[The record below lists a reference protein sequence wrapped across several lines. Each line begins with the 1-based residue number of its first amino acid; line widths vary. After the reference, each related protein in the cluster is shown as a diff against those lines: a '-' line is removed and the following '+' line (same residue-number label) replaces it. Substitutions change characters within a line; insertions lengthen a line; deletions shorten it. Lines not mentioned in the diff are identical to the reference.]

1 MSEPLRQ
8 HPVAAIT
15 KALEIIRGNFITI
28 IVIIF
33 IGGGGDQANITLYWI
48 LGTIVCLLVWGVISW
63 LRFTFKIE
71 DGELQIEQGVIIRKK
86 MYLTSDRIQVIDI
99 SAGVV
104 QRLFGLVAVEVKT
117 AGSTS
122 KEAKISALSREK
134 AEELKSLLRKKNG
147 DKDLDEEVGEVE
159 EKQIYTL
166 TNRDLLIAATTS
178 GRFGVALSLVGAAFS
193 QIDQVIS
200 EEQMIRFIES
210 NLPHSTS
217 TTVIILSII
226 GVFIFSWILS
236 FMGTIIKYYD
246 FAVEVRENELLI
258 SRGLFERTQLTVP
271 FNRIQAVQIREE
283 LLRQPLGY
291 ASLIIESAGYGDD
304 QGNSTTLFPLIEKEK
319 IYDFIDAV
327 IPEYKT
333 GADPT
338 QKQLPNTALRRYL
351 LRMVWFSLGIIILA
365 WSTIPYGIYS
375 WFILIPA
382 LILGYQQYRDAGVAS
397 DKKTIVMSSRLLS
410 KTTAIIK
417 KYRVQATEMKQNP
430 FQSRLDLSN
439 LTVHVASGNQGR
451 SFTIREL
458 PEHHAIAYWEW
469 LANGK
474 SKRSDHESIL
484 DNNPHFGMSSEID
497 FDTKDEG

>member
-28 IVIIF
+28 VIIIF
-33 IGGGGDQANITLYWI
+33 IGGGGEQANITLYWI
-48 LGTIVCLLVWGVISW
+48 LGTIICLLIWGAISW
-63 LRFTFKIE
+63 LRFTFRIE

-86 MYLTSDRIQVIDI
+86 LYLTSDRIQVIDI

-134 AEELKSLLRKKNG
+134 AEELKSLLRKNGENQDLEEETEKVRKN
-147 DKDLDEEVGEVE
+147 E
-159 EKQIYTL
+159 IYTL
-166 TNRDLLIAATTS
+166 TNKDLLIAATTS
-178 GRFGVALSLVGAAFS
+178 GRLGVALSIVGAAFS
-193 QIDQVIS
+193 QIDQVFS
-200 EEQMIRFIES
+200 EEQMFRFIEA

-217 TTVIILSII
+217 TTIILLSIVGI
-226 GVFIFSWILS
+226 FIFSWILS
-236 FMGTIIKYYD
+236 FLGTIIKYYD

-258 SRGLFERTQLTVP
+258 SRGLFERTQLTIP

-283 LLRQPLGY
+283 LMRQPFGY
-291 ASLIIESAGYGDD
+291 ASLIIESAGYGES
-304 QGNSTTLFPLIEKEK
+304 QGNSTSLFPLIHKEK
-319 IYDFIDAV
+319 IYDFIDSV

-333 GADPT
+333 VADPA
-338 QKQLPNTALRRYL
+338 QKQLPKNALRRYL

-365 WSTIPYGIYS
+365 WITIPYGIYS

-382 LILGYQQYRDAGVAS
+382 LILGYQQYRDAGVSS
-397 DKKTIVMSSRLLS
+397 DEKTIVLSLRLLS
-410 KTTAIIK
+410 KTTAIVK
-417 KYRVQATEMKQNP
+417 KYRVQATEVKQNP
-430 FQSRLDLSN
+430 FQSRLNLSN

-451 SFTIREL
+451 SFTVREL
-458 PEHHAIAYWEW
+458 PEQNAVEYWEW

-474 SKRSDHESIL
+474 SKLPDSETIL
-484 DNNPHFGMSSEID
+484 FDDPSPNKDSEVD
-497 FDTKDEG
+497 FDAH